1 MEAGPR
7 VESSIADN
15 ARRVERRAVAWWPLS
30 LAVVA
35 ALALVAGLAVV
46 DGLPVGVVADDSM
59 YVILA
64 RSLAT
69 GQGFRFLNVP
79 GLPNGTHFPPGY
91 PAVLALVSFVAPAFP
106 DSVVVFKALN
116 ALFLAAAAVCV
127 ALLLRRRLGLG
138 AGWAL
143 SVGAASAVSVPLL
156 ILGSL
161 VLSELLFLALVLA
174 LLPLLEQVAD
184 GPPSTARA
192 LALGVAIAACALVR
206 THGVVLLP
214 AIVLVLAARR
224 RWRDAALVSAGAI
237 GGLLPWQL
245 WVARH
250 GGTLPAPLLGMYDSY
265 AAWWLRGLRDMGP
278 SMISATVAKTVPET
292 TVMLSVLFSPLKG
305 SFAHAVT
312 LSALALLAIA
322 GVVVSWRRMPVTLL
336 FLAGYLAIVL
346 VWPFQTARFVWAVW
360 PLLLA
365 VIVVGASAAV
375 SRREW
380 VRPLRAALLLGFA
393 WVGCGYAAYE
403 SRAVRGKWWSSI
415 ARANTSRMAPL
426 VRWVIGNTAPG
437 EVVASEYEGA
447 VYLYAN
453 RQALPIVSLTPG
465 QYLHDYTARENALE
479 GLRPVL
485 DAYPVRT
492 VVVGSGKAFDA
503 AQYLL
508 TGSTP
513 RLAPR
518 EQFAGGVAYT
528 VLRP

>member
-7 VESSIADN
+7 VESSIVTAEPR
-15 ARRVERRAVAWWPLS
+15 AVRRAVAWWPLS

-35 ALALVAGLAVV
+35 VVAVAAGLAVV

-91 PAVLALVSFVAPAFP
+91 PALLALVSFVAPAFP
-106 DSVVVFKALN
+106 GSVIVFKALN

-127 ALLLRRRLGLG
+127 TLLLRRRLALG

-143 SVGAASAVSVPLL
+143 SVGAVTAVSVPLL
-156 ILGSL
+156 ILSSL

-174 LLPLLEQVAD
+174 LLPFFEKLVDEPA
-184 GPPSTARA
+184 GTARSLVA
-192 LALGVAIAACALVR
+192 GLAIAACALVR

-214 AIVLVLAARR
+214 ALMLTLAARR

-237 GGLLPWQL
+237 AGLLPWQL
-245 WVARH
+245 WVARN

-278 SMISATVAKTVPET
+278 SMIGATVAKTVPET

-305 SFAHAVT
+305 SVAHAVT
-312 LSALALLAIA
+312 LAALALRAA
-322 GVVVSWRRMPVTLL
+322 AACVTSWRRMPVTLL
-336 FLAGYLAIVL
+336 FLGGYLFIVL

-365 VIVVGASAAV
+365 LIVVGASAAA
-375 SRREW
+375 SRRDW
-380 VRPLRAALLLGFA
+380 ARPLRAALALGFV
-393 WVGCGYAAYE
+393 WVACGYAAYE

-426 VRWVIGNTAPG
+426 VRWIIGNTAPG

-465 QYLHDYTARENALE
+465 QYLHDYTAQENALE
-479 GLRPVL
+479 GLLPVL

-508 TGSTP
+508 TRAAP

-518 EQFAGGVAYT
+518 EQFAGGAAFT
-528 VLRP
+528 ALRP